1 MQTAIERIESA
12 RAEAFEVRA
21 ELDRKIEA
29 TRNRINEL
37 CRRGTVGFDE
47 AFPAWLES
55 FEAYA
60 DEGARELEQ
69 SLEEFARPNHVNP
82 ENGAIRSRGNAD
94 AAFKVRRYG
103 SGAFHDTGAVLA
115 HVNRKAIIDQAR
127 NWFKQ
132 NCAEPNVPPASERQA
147 ELERLAGELRGLE
160 EQRDDIQDQLSEL
173 FKVDPSER
181 TRQAEREARRDEHIR
196 LLNKAA
202 AEQVGRG

>member
-1 MQTAIERIESA
+1 MRSAIERVEQA
-12 RAEAFEVRA
+12 REAAFEVRA

-37 CRRGTVGFDE
+37 CHRGTVGFDE

-55 FEAYA
+55 FESYA
-60 DEGARELEQ
+60 DEGARKLEL

-82 ENGAIRSRGNAD
+82 ENGAIRPRGNAGD
-94 AAFKVRRYG
+94 AFKSRRYG

-115 HVNRKAIIDQAR
+115 HINRDAIIEQAR
-127 NWFKQ
+127 GWFEHK
-132 NCAEPNVPPASERQA
+132 CSESNVPPASERQT
-147 ELERLAGELRGLE
+147 ELERLAEELRGLE
-160 EQRDDIQDQLSEL
+160 AQRDDIQDQLSEL

-181 TRQAEREARRDEHIR
+181 TRQAEREARRDEHIG